1 MVFAEPGKIKLFP
14 LIYFVVVI
22 GLDIANVLSAISSV
36 GFPIVACIA
45 LFWNGHKQEERHLEE
60 SNKFNEAINNN
71 TIALVK
77 LTEKIS
83 YLGGVKDVSDSSG
96 KN

>member
-1 MVFAEPGKIKLFP
+1 M
-14 LIYFVVVI
+14 
-22 GLDIANVLSAISSV
+22 DIANVLSAISSV

-83 YLGGVKDVSDSSG
+83 YLGGGTNVSSLTG
-96 KN
+96 KE

>member
-1 MVFAEPGKIKLFP
+1 M
-14 LIYFVVVI
+14 
-22 GLDIANVLSAISSV
+22 DITNIISAISSV

-83 YLGGVKDVSDSSG
+83 YIGGEVNG
-96 KN
+96 QNKN

>member
-1 MVFAEPGKIKLFP
+1 M
-14 LIYFVVVI
+14 
-22 GLDIANVLSAISSV
+22 DIANVLSAISSV

-83 YLGGVKDVSDSSG
+83 YLGGGMNVSSADG
-96 KN
+96 KG

>member
-1 MVFAEPGKIKLFP
+1 M
-14 LIYFVVVI
+14 
-22 GLDIANVLSAISSV
+22 DIANLVSAISSV

-45 LFWNGHKQEERHLEE
+45 LFWNTHKQEERHLED

-83 YLGGVKDVSDSSG
+83 YIGGESNGQK
-96 KN
+96 

>member
-1 MVFAEPGKIKLFP
+1 M
-14 LIYFVVVI
+14 
-22 GLDIANVLSAISSV
+22 DIANILSAISSV

-83 YLGGVKDVSDSSG
+83 YIGGVKDVSDSSG
-96 KN
+96 KK

>member
-1 MVFAEPGKIKLFP
+1 M
-14 LIYFVVVI
+14 
-22 GLDIANVLSAISSV
+22 DIANILSAISSV

-45 LFWNGHKQEERHLEE
+45 LFWNSHKQEERHLEE

-83 YLGGVKDVSDSSG
+83 YIGGVNDG
-96 KN
+96 KE